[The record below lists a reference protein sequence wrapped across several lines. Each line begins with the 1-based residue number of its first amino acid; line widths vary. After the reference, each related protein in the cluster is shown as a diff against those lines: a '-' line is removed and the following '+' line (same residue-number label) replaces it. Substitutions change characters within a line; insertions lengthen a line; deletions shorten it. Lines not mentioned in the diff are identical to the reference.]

1 MDLQPSSFRIILFIS
16 SFLYI
21 IPKNNAFQINQSY
34 DAKTEFYVAMV
45 IPLTF
50 LSLNLLGTFYI
61 FYRTYLR
68 WKYECK
74 VISLSHRFPFYI
86 AITDFLYSSTELI
99 NYSYPA
105 SNKSKF
111 LNKEAITWPSPVC
124 EIIGFYV
131 VIFVC
136 LNVFLVGAISITT
149 WLRVV
154 QEYYYELGKYDY
166 KIWLPIIF
174 LSLIFPLSAINSYG
188 AQKYRY
194 VTCLIMYYASNDQP
208 RDIQYLQL
216 LLYLSCGTKV
226 GQNAMAALFFIIV
239 ILTLLTIIFCYI
251 HILRT
256 IHNIKEDNSST
267 ASSHSNLIHLN
278 NIERKTLK
286 KVLTYILVFILQY
299 VPILIYNVFKFLKI
313 QNLVINTI
321 ASSVICFGGMGN
333 VIQYICNEGLSY
345 RSSSV
350 IISLDYKSDADEQQ
364 SNDDST
370 ITNV

>member
-188 AQKYRY
+188 AQKY
-194 VTCLIMYYASNDQP
+194 
-208 RDIQYLQL
+208 
-216 LLYLSCGTKV
+216 SCGTKV